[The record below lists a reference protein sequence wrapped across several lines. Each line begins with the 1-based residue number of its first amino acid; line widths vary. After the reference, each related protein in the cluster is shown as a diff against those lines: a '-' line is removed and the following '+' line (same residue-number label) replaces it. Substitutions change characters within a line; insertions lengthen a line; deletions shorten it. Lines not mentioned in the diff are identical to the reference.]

1 MSMSMS
7 MQRATGSQG
16 CADAHDDTPRRN
28 VYRGIRGKA
37 RSPPRISDAFGWPTT
52 RAQAALR
59 CLVDGACDRGCASV
73 ARRRAARRRRTIAK
87 AADGREL
94 ARWPATPITP
104 EACPQTDR
112 KPWRIA
118 IPGRSPLPLR
128 RGRNQDSD
136 GGGRGEK
143 NPLGRGS
150 SRCTCR
156 RAAAGLVENA
166 GVARLRRRASN
177 ENTVPLETVPRS
189 KQCPNTEPRQDD
201 GALHDSR
208 RHGAA
213 LSHSATLSHGAA
225 FPRTQPSHT
234 APLAALRSRLPPS
247 RPYGCERPCRWC

>member
-1 MSMSMS
+1 MADDA
-7 MQRATGSQG
+7 RAGGPAMPCRRSLRSGLRERRPQARCATAEDDCEGRGWARTREMASDTHHTRGMPANRSQ
-16 CADAHDDTPRRN
+16 ALAHRN
-28 VYRGIRGKA
+28 SRSITSALAA
-37 RSPPRISDAFGWPTT
+37 RKEPG
-52 RAQAALR
+52 L
-59 CLVDGACDRGCASV
+59 
-73 ARRRAARRRRTIAK
+73 RRRWQ
-87 AADGREL
+87 GREE
-94 ARWPATPITP
+94 PA
-104 EACPQTDR
+104 
-112 KPWRIA
+112 
-118 IPGRSPLPLR
+118 
-128 RGRNQDSD
+128 
-136 GGGRGEK
+136 
-143 NPLGRGS
+143 GRGS